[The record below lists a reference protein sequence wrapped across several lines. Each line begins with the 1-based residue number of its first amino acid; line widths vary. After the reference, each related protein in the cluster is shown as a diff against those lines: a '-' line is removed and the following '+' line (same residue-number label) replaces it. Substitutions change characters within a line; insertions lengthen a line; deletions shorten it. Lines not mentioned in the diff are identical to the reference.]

1 MSEISVTTNPNTE
14 NHIRYDYN
22 VDKVFLNFPNQQKK
36 LTFANG
42 TSSARTIAAGTLVG
56 ITTADQTIGKV
67 LKSDASDGTQIP
79 FGFVLYDTVIGAG
92 ASVTASILVG
102 YGDEQSSIFEDK
114 VVLEKS
120 GDTLDTVITALGI
133 SIRNAI
139 MAYMQVKLEPAA
151 TNISGYKDAQ
161 L

>member
-1 MSEISVTTNPNTE
+1 MGEISVTTNPNTE

-79 FGFVLYDTVIGAG
+79 FGFVLYDTTIGAG

-102 YGDEQSSIFEDK
+102 FGDEQSSIFEDK

-133 SIRNAI
+133 SIRNAV